1 MLRYPR
7 KDPVAYF
14 SNFITLNYESR
25 YLIVFFPNSLLGFII
40 QGQVSGSNNFQMGGK
55 NADKMMALLRTLEA

>member
-1 MLRYPR
+1 MRYPR

-25 YLIVFFPNSLLGFII
+25 YLIVFFPNSLLGFIA
-40 QGQVSGSNNFQMGGK
+40 QGQVSGSNNFQMGGI
-55 NADKMMALLRTLEA
+55 NVDKMMALLRTLEA